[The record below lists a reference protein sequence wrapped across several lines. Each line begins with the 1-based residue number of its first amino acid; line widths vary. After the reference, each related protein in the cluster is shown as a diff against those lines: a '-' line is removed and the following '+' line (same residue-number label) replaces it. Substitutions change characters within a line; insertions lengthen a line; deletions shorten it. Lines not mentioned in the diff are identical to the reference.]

1 MIAAF
6 YDCKFRRKQIT
17 TKEFT
22 STNHIRA
29 GSPLCLHNLTSAVS
43 ALQPA
48 PHTPPPSTGRPDQ
61 QERSSVS
68 VQHTHVSVLLNIS
81 DLFSAQTVSLINTD
95 PSADLDFSVDVPRSP
110 AATRSG
116 LQEEP
121 EVSSLRGTS
130 KRGCVLCADCECS
143 AAGTVE
149 NSCRAD
155 PRTGTCICKPG
166 FTGDHCDACAPGF
179 YGLSCEGET
188 CTFKPNTSGTSARLH
203 ETHELQKAAFSSP
216 PISN

>member
-1 MIAAF
+1 MLTQPDLCCLCPTASPTHP
-6 YDCKFRRKQIT
+6 T
-17 TKEFT
+17 TINGEA
-22 STNHIRA
+22 RPA
-29 GSPLCLHNLTSAVS
+29 GEIISECAT
-43 ALQPA
+43 
-48 PHTPPPSTGRPDQ
+48 HTR
-61 QERSSVS
+61 

-81 DLFSAQTVSLINTD
+81 DVFSAQTVSLINTD
-95 PSADLDFSVDVPRSP
+95 LSADLDFSVDVPRSP

-188 CTFKPNTSGTSARLH
+188 CTFKPNTSGTSPRLH
-203 ETHELQKAAFSSP
+203 ETHELHFA
-216 PISN
+216 